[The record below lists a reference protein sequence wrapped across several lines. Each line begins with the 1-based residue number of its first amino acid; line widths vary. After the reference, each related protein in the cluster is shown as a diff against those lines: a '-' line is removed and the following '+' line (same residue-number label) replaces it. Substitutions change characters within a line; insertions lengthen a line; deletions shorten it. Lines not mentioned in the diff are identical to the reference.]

1 MATRTVP
8 KILGEAVEA
17 ASPWSRSSRH
27 RHRTPPINR
36 TNGGHQS
43 VVARA
48 QDSWRAENARH
59 RHLRAYRLPHSAKAP
74 PAAHPDLEDF
84 PAQPCR
90 ANRIDRLFYRAD
102 AHHEGIVRIYRA
114 GTWSSQGAAFQ
125 CDGASDCGL
134 DYASPSG
141 LSSKRWDRAP
151 T

>member
-36 TNGGHQS
+36 TNRGHQS

-48 QDSWRAENARH
+48 QDSWRGEKARH

-74 PAAHPDLEDF
+74 PAAYPDLEDF

-90 ANRIDRLFYRAD
+90 ANRDRKS
-102 AHHEGIVRIYRA
+102 VV
-114 GTWSSQGAAFQ
+114 
-125 CDGASDCGL
+125 DG
-134 DYASPSG
+134 
-141 LSSKRWDRAP
+141 KR